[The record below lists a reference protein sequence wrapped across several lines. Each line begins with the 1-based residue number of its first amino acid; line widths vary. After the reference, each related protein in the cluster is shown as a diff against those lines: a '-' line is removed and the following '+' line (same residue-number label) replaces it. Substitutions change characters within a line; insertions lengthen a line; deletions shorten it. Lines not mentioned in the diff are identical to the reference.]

1 MPPEN
6 AMVPGT
12 VEHLLRSCPPGK
24 ETLFDL
30 VRELDPEGKPVGRLL
45 VQTVERPK
53 EPSPEPRRAESPP
66 RAHTFFEAAAFAQYL
81 ADRGAPETV
90 VLADVRAS
98 AMVAVLDDQ
107 ADRGFELIRFEVQPH
122 PLWEAWE
129 QLLACQ
135 DGVELR
141 EFARFVM
148 TRRRQIREPDGREL
162 AITLNQVTATKK
174 ITRQVGQGVRAVNGL
189 VIETQ
194 IQGTAREIPVE
205 LPDSLTLELPLVLGG
220 TVQTI
225 HLDLLVQAGEDGIV
239 VHLAAPGAAEARLAT
254 FEALVEEVRRLL
266 PYDRRVIVGLGRIAH
281 GTWKYLP
288 A

>member
-1 MPPEN
+1 MSKEN
-6 AMVPGT
+6 ALVPST
-12 VEHLLRSCPPGK
+12 VETLLRSCPPGK

-30 VRELDPEGKPVGRLL
+30 VRELDPDGKPVGRL
-45 VQTVERPK
+45 VVTTVELPK
-53 EPSPEPRRAESPP
+53 MPSPEPRRAESPP
-66 RAHTFFEAAAFAQYL
+66 RAHVFHDGEAFGAYL
-81 ADRGAPETV
+81 QTNGGSQTV
-90 VLADVRAS
+90 VLADVAAG
-98 AMVAVLDDQ
+98 AMTAVLDDL
-107 ADRGFELIRFEVQPH
+107 ATDGLELVRFEVQTH
-122 PLWEAWE
+122 PLWKAWE
-129 QLLACQ
+129 QLLACE

-148 TRRRQIREPDGREL
+148 TRRRQIVHPEGREL

-205 LPDSLTLELPLVLGG
+205 LPESLTLELPLVLGG

-225 HLDLLVQAGEDGIV
+225 QVDLLVQAGEDGIV

-266 PYDRRVIVGLGRIAH
+266 PDDRRVIVGLGRIAH

>member
-1 MPPEN
+1 MPQEN

-12 VEHLLRSCPPGK
+12 VETLLRSCPPGK

-30 VRELDPEGKPVGRLL
+30 VRELDPEGKPVGRL
-45 VQTVERPK
+45 VVTTVELPK
-53 EPSPEPRRAESPP
+53 MQSPEPRRAESPP
-66 RAHTFFEAAAFAQYL
+66 RAHVFHDGEAFGAYL
-81 ADRGAPETV
+81 QANGGSQTV
-90 VLADVRAS
+90 VLADVAAG
-98 AMVAVLDDQ
+98 AMTAVLDD
-107 ADRGFELIRFEVQPH
+107 AATDGRELVRFEVQTH
-122 PLWEAWE
+122 PLWKAWE
-129 QLLACQ
+129 QLLACE

-148 TRRRQIREPDGREL
+148 TRRRQICEPDGREL

-220 TVQTI
+220 KRQRI
-225 HLDLLVQAGEDGIV
+225 DLDLLVQAGEDGIV
-239 VHLAAPGAAEARLAT
+239 VHLAAPGAAEARLAA
-254 FEALVEEVRRLL
+254 FEELVAALRAELSANHVV
-266 PYDRRVIVGLGRIAH
+266 VGLGRIAH